1 MLGGPTAGAEGH
13 LRINWSQKSS
23 QYLLHIKD
31 SEPGF
36 VHATLGLSFS
46 GTLEH
51 ENL

>member
-1 MLGGPTAGAEGH
+1 MLGGATAGAEGH
-13 LRINWSQKSS
+13 FRINWSQKSS